1 MSDNIEYGKKD
12 KRIVFTDTDH
22 RHAQLLVR
30 LKTDGMKQS
39 QFFRSLITGYI
50 EQDER
55 LVSFFDDI
63 KDQSIDRKNKSN
75 KLRKKGIQ
83 KMNETGFSNDQ
94 IEDIFDLIAEE
105 YPKL

>member
-1 MSDNIEYGKKD
+1 VSDDLKYGKND

-22 RHAQLLVR
+22 RHAQLHVR

-50 EQDER
+50 NQDER

-63 KDQSIDRKNKSN
+63 KDQSIERKTKSN
-75 KLRKKGIQ
+75 KLRKKG
-83 KMNETGFSNDQ
+83 KEALNASGFSDTQLEN
-94 IEDIFDLIAEE
+94 IFDLIAEE
-105 YPKL
+105 YPEL

>member
-1 MSDNIEYGKKD
+1 MSDNTEYGKKD

-105 YPKL
+105 YPEL

>member
-22 RHAQLLVR
+22 RHAQLLVS

-39 QFFRSLITGYI
+39 QYFRSINTGYI

-55 LVSFFDDI
+55 LVCYFDDI
-63 KDQSIDRKNKSN
+63 KDLSIDRKNKSN

-105 YPKL
+105 YPEL